1 MGVPGPTRVRRS
13 FSSFVSM
20 ATLTVRQSASMD
32 LVRNGQPVDLP
43 AAQELRW
50 IEIDLADLGL
60 TDLESPDGLAAAA
73 SHVYERFVPYAD
85 EGWEWVTHPG
95 SREFQGWVVGERAG
109 QSVLL
114 GARLLSRRAAPDES
128 PAGRPAHG
136 ISAYRTRQLTGRPW
150 TAEPG

>member
-1 MGVPGPTRVRRS
+1 MHG
-13 FSSFVSM
+13 
-20 ATLTVRQSASMD
+20 
-32 LVRNGQPVDLP
+32 VRNGHPVDVP
-43 AAQELRW
+43 VAQEMRW
-50 IEIDLADLGL
+50 IEIDLADLEL
-60 TDLESPDGLAAAA
+60 PADAQQTLDGLATAA

-150 TAEPG
+150 TAEPGSKLWKPFSRA